1 MHGREKIMLPRLV
14 YSLLLY
20 SSSAKQEKSVF
31 ANVPAHVLNIFA
43 RLPFTGT
50 ASKEIENVRDAYFA
64 DRHIRKHVPHVWLA
78 VGEEREKVSSCE
90 KRFPK
95 LLVMVGLFYDCYT
108 AGRAGG
114 WHLGNEN
121 GKNYSSGREW
131 VRAALAKCRLMRKY
145 EISMCHVRY
154 ILKHWS
160 ENEKLGFWNT

>member
-43 RLPFTGT
+43 RLPFPGT
-50 ASKEIENVRDAYFA
+50 ASKEIENVRDAYFG
-64 DRHIRKHVPHVWLA
+64 DTHVRKYVPHVWPA

-114 WHLGNEN
+114 WHLGER
-121 GKNYSSGREW
+121 KWQKLFKWKRVSESRPREMPAHEEVW
-131 VRAALAKCRLMRKY
+131 NKY
-145 EISMCHVRY
+145 VPC
-154 ILKHWS
+154 
-160 ENEKLGFWNT
+160 